1 MAETKGNTTPRTVDV
16 PSSEVE
22 LGEKIYRWRRDRG
35 WTQSDLAD
43 RAGVARSTLSKI
55 ENGLL
60 SPTFEILLKISRG
73 FGMGI
78 AEFLAPEE
86 QDGLRGR
93 LSIDRGDASTL
104 MEYPNHRLHPLAG
117 QLKGRKFDSFVVEF
131 TCRNLE
137 EFGEWNT
144 HETEDM
150 LYVLSGT
157 LEFHSEGYEPFRLEP
172 GHSVQFDGRM
182 RHACLSVGKSTCR
195 CLYVCSS

>member
-1 MAETKGNTTPRTVDV
+1 MAETTDTTS
-16 PSSEVE
+16 PSPPEAA
-22 LGEKIYRWRRDRG
+22 LGDKIHRWRRARR
-35 WTQSDLAD
+35 WTQSDLAE

-60 SPTFEILLKISRG
+60 SPTFEILLKIARG
-73 FGMGI
+73 FDMGI

-93 LSIDRGDASTL
+93 LSIDRGETSAA

-117 QLKGRKFDSFVVEF
+117 QLKGRKFESFVVEF

-137 EFGEWNT
+137 EFGDWNS

-157 LEFHSEGYEPFRLEP
+157 LEFHSEGYEPFRLET

-182 RHACLSVGKSTCR
+182 RHACLSVGAETCR